1 MINGMTLSETIEY
14 FCGKYGIKIKVIPAS
29 NDAVPTMVHT
39 KDQGVLG
46 FQEYFVRCQFEP
58 PVNEF
63 VFANIQ
69 ESRPAPGVL
78 EALRDADL
86 VLIGPSN
93 PFVSIFPI
101 LNIPGIQEAITDKVV
116 VAVSP
121 IKQGKSYRGPAAKIF
136 REMGMESS
144 SASVANLYRG
154 IIQGIV
160 IDNADSSMRREI
172 ERWGIM
178 VFETD
183 ITMDSVGK
191 RKTLAL
197 DVIEFGKFIQKMMR

>member
-1 MINGMTLSETIEY
+1 
-14 FCGKYGIKIKVIPAS
+14 
-29 NDAVPTMVHT
+29 
-39 KDQGVLG
+39 
-46 FQEYFVRCQFEP
+46 
-58 PVNEF
+58 
-63 VFANIQ
+63 
-69 ESRPAPGVL
+69 
-78 EALRDADL
+78 
-86 VLIGPSN
+86 
-93 PFVSIFPI
+93 
-101 LNIPGIQEAITDKVV
+101 
-116 VAVSP
+116 
-121 IKQGKSYRGPAAKIF
+121 
-136 REMGMESS
+136 MESS

-172 ERWGIM
+172 ERLGIM

>member
-1 MINGMTLSETIEY
+1 
-14 FCGKYGIKIKVIPAS
+14 
-29 NDAVPTMVHT
+29 
-39 KDQGVLG
+39 
-46 FQEYFVRCQFEP
+46 
-58 PVNEF
+58 
-63 VFANIQ
+63 
-69 ESRPAPGVL
+69 
-78 EALRDADL
+78 
-86 VLIGPSN
+86 
-93 PFVSIFPI
+93 
-101 LNIPGIQEAITDKVV
+101 
-116 VAVSP
+116 
-121 IKQGKSYRGPAAKIF
+121 
-136 REMGMESS
+136 MESS